1 MENNLSK
8 GDQALSMIPKQ
19 NMVDNSS
26 STGEPKCPE
35 QQQDKNLIKQN
46 LVWLLGL
53 IDNILTSNKTED
65 RIVALQTFESEMEYT
80 FS

>member
-8 GDQALSMIPKQ
+8 GDQPLSMIPKQ

-35 QQQDKNLIKQN
+35 QQQDKNLVKQN
-46 LVWLLGL
+46 LV
-53 IDNILTSNKTED
+53 
-65 RIVALQTFESEMEYT
+65 
-80 FS
+80 